1 MKKQNIIATLLL
13 SVALA
18 ACSSTPTQRSTG
30 ETVDDAKINAT
41 VKTHLAKAEGL
52 GNALA
57 INVDTYRGTVML
69 SGFVD
74 NEQQRMAAGRA
85 AAEVKGVEKVDN
97 NLRVKPRS

>member
-1 MKKQNIIATLLL
+1 MKTTRMFASLMLTA
-13 SVALA
+13 ALA
-18 ACSSTPTQRSTG
+18 ACSATPTQRSTG
-30 ETVDDAKINAT
+30 ETVDDAKVNAT
-41 VKTHLAKAEGL
+41 VKTELAKTEGL

-74 NEQQRMAAGRA
+74 NEQQRLAAGRA
-85 AAEVKGVEKVDN
+85 AAQVKGVQKVDN